1 MDRLYRSRD
10 DRMLAGVAGGLA
22 EMWGADPSL
31 VRVIWALLVIFTG
44 GVALIVYIVMAL
56 VIPEEPIL
64 PPAADGQ
71 AAAAAAEGLPTA
83 GQGFASATDAR
94 TARRAAREARA
105 AARHEAGAD
114 RGSLPVGAILGGF
127 LIILGGFFLAREF
140 LPEID
145 FDWFWPLVLV
155 GLGILLVV
163 SAVRRPSD
171 PG

>member
-1 MDRLYRSRD
+1 MNRLYRSRH

-44 GVALIVYIVMAL
+44 GVALLVYIVMAL
-56 VIPEEPIL
+56 VVPEESVEFEG
-64 PPAADGQ
+64 PPAKPGEAPTAEAQ
-71 AAAAAAEGLPTA
+71 AARLAAH
-83 GQGFASATDAR
+83 DAR
-94 TARRAAREARA
+94 VAARRSAGDRSGFPAA
-105 AARHEAGAD
+105 
-114 RGSLPVGAILGGF
+114 AILGGF

-140 LPEID
+140 LPQID

-155 GLGILLVV
+155 ALGVVLVV
-163 SAVRRPSD
+163 SALRRPSE